1 MGVWRGPTP
10 RPTVP
15 SPTGYPPGAKGGT
28 LPDLSFWYPEH
39 ASVLGLALSWA
50 LGRPAVV
57 LDVPEHATSL
67 HFGVLLGGAGA
78 VDLAKP
84 SFEAVS
90 TEVPVTVKQFPP
102 LPDEPQALNFG
113 QAAAT

>member
-28 LPDLSFWYPEH
+28 LPDLSFWYPRTRVCPR
-39 ASVLGLALSWA
+39 AGSVMGVGA
-50 LGRPAVV
+50 AVV

-90 TEVPVTVKQFPP
+90 TEVPVTVKPFPP